1 MPIFERRKRSMEA
14 NRLDAFVLLHELRM
28 NIRVA
33 SDAIA
38 KGAAAAAP
46 GLVPV
51 VDQVVAQRLAALL
64 EELGPVAPAFLGV
77 VAPFLVE
84 SLKEAHLQAIVVLAT
99 T

>member
-1 MPIFERRKRSMEA
+1 MEA

-51 VDQVVAQRLAALL
+51 VDHQVVAQRLAALL
-64 EELGPVAPAFLGV
+64 EELGPVAPAFLDV

-99 T
+99 A